1 MKLGIIGAGAAGM
14 SAAVFARELGADVTL
29 IERNDRPGKKLLIT
43 GKGRCNVTNNSDINT
58 HISNI
63 PTNPRFMYAPLNGF
77 SAVDTMQFFE
87 ELGVPLKT
95 ERGNRVFPV
104 SDRAA
109 DICGALKNRL
119 DRLGVRLLHERAE
132 HLRISDAET
141 QIYNKEE
148 KNRPTIVGV
157 TTNAGEH
164 DFDAVI
170 LATGGA
176 SYPLTGSTGDGY
188 RMAAEVGHTITPL
201 KPALVPVECEEKW
214 ARELMGLSLKNVNLR
229 VLDVSGNEV
238 FSEQGELLFTHFGL
252 SGPLVL
258 SASSHMKKLPGMRY
272 KMVIDLKPAL
282 DYQTLDKRIQTDFAK
297 YSNKDFVNSLGD
309 LLPAKLILPIIRLS
323 GIDERKKVNVITRE
337 ERRRLLTTLKELTL
351 TAVKFRPI
359 DEAIVTSG
367 GVSVREISPK
377 TMESKL
383 INRLYFAGEIID
395 VDAYTGG
402 FNLQIAFSAA
412 HCAAT
417 AVCSR
422 I

>member
-1 MKLGIIGAGAAGM
+1 
-14 SAAVFARELGADVTL
+14 
-29 IERNDRPGKKLLIT
+29 
-43 GKGRCNVTNNSDINT
+43 
-58 HISNI
+58 
-63 PTNPRFMYAPLNGF
+63 MYAPLNGF

-402 FNLQIAFSAA
+402 FNLQIAFSTA
-412 HCAAT
+412 HCAVT
-417 AVCSR
+417 AVCGG

>member
-14 SAAVFARELGADVTL
+14 TAAIFARELGADVTI
-29 IERNDRPGKKLLIT
+29 IERNDRPGRKLLIT
-43 GKGRCNVTNNSDINT
+43 GKGRCNVTNNSDINS

-63 PTNPRFMYAPLNGF
+63 PINPRFMYAPLNGF
-77 SAVDTMQFFE
+77 SSADTMEFFE
-87 ELGVPLKT
+87 NLGVPLKT

-109 DICGALKNRL
+109 DICGALINRL
-119 DRLGVRLLHERAE
+119 DRLGARMLHERAE
-132 HLRISDAET
+132 KLLISGT
-141 QIYNKEE
+141 YNKEE
-148 KNRPTIVGV
+148 KSYPTIVGV
-157 TTNAGEH
+157 ETDAGKHE
-164 DFDAVI
+164 FDAVI

-188 RMAAEVGHTITPL
+188 RMAAEVGHTIVPL
-201 KPALVPVECEEKW
+201 KPSLVPVECEEKW

-229 VLDVSGNEV
+229 VLDASGNEV

-282 DYQTLDKRIQTDFAK
+282 DFQTLDKRIQNDFSK
-297 YSNKDFVNSLGD
+297 NTNKDFTNSLGD
-309 LLPAKLILPIIRLS
+309 LLPSKLIAPIIRLS

-337 ERRRLLTTLKELTL
+337 ERHRLVTLLKELTL

-359 DEAIVTSG
+359 DEAIITSG
-367 GVSVREISPK
+367 GVSVKEISPK

-383 INRLYFAGEIID
+383 VKGLYFAGEIID

-402 FNLQIAFSAA
+402 FNLQIAFSTA
-412 HCAAT
+412 HCAA
-417 AVCSR
+417 AAACAN

>member
-14 SAAVFARELGADVTL
+14 MAAICAAELGAEVTL
-29 IERNDRPGKKLLIT
+29 IERNDRLGKKLLIT

-58 HISNI
+58 HISNTL
-63 PTNPRFMYAPLNGF
+63 TNPRFMYTALNSF
-77 SAVDTMQFFE
+77 SPEDVIDFFE
-87 ELGVPLKT
+87 SHGVKLKT

-109 DICGALKNRL
+109 DICGALKQTLN
-119 DRLGVRLLHERAE
+119 RLGVSVINERAKGLLIVENGENKQISGVETE
-132 HLRISDAET
+132 HGSC
-141 QIYNKEE
+141 
-148 KNRPTIVGV
+148 
-157 TTNAGEH
+157 

-188 RMAAEVGHTITPL
+188 RMAQAVGHTVTAL

-214 ARELMGLSLKNVNLR
+214 AKELMGLSLKNVRLE
-229 VLDVSGNEV
+229 VEEPGKGIV

-258 SASSHMKKLPGMRY
+258 SASSHMKSLPGKHY
-272 KMVIDLKPAL
+272 KMKIDLKPAL
-282 DYQTLDKRIQTDFAK
+282 DEVTLDKRLQSDFSK
-297 YSNKDFVNSLGD
+297 YLNKDFVNSLGD
-309 LLPAKLILPIIRLS
+309 LLPAKLIPVIIKLS

-337 ERRRLLTTLKELTL
+337 ERHRLLMTLKELTL
-351 TAVKFRPI
+351 TAVRFRPI

-367 GVSVREISPK
+367 GISVKEISPK

-383 INRLYFAGEIID
+383 VNGLYFAGEVID

-402 FNLQIAFSAA
+402 FNLQIAFSTGHLAA
-412 HCAAT
+412 YS
-417 AVCSR
+417 AVCGM
-422 I
+422 